1 MYRKPKMSDKERVI
15 KTILNA
21 MDCDFG
27 FVCAVPGNWLIPDS
41 IVFKEESGLL
51 RFINHLGASKVD
63 VVKQGD
69 MFYDLPVQ
77 PELLLHFNDVNL
89 RLTIRRKDTIK
100 DHYLSV
106 VKERDELKRKVYGDP
121 KKYHVGQDDCLHD
134 VLRKQNVQATDA
146 NVIMLLKYNSNVL
159 EYGRLV
165 PGMTLIIPAIW
176 NEKGSDFIYCSYG
189 LYKVKNKT
197 SLLDAIKHHMNH
209 EEIFKHF
216 VENFFEDQQPEKY
229 PCAVFIE
236 YPLHNKQA
244 IGYHKLHYRY
254 NNLNEVL

>member
-21 MDCDFG
+21 IDCDFG
-27 FVCAVPGNWLIPDS
+27 FVCAVPGNWGIPES

-69 MFYDLPVQ
+69 MFYNLPVQ

-106 VKERDELKRKVYGDP
+106 VKERDELKRKVYNLFKGYEAINYGYDQEIKRIGP
-121 KKYHVGQDDCLHD
+121 ITAASFDEAVEAVYGLKFP
-134 VLRKQNVQATDA
+134 
-146 NVIMLLKYNSNVL
+146 LLKRENGKYIDTDGKTIFHK
-159 EYGRLV
+159 EQF
-165 PGMTLIIPAIW
+165 
-176 NEKGSDFIYCSYG
+176 K
-189 LYKVKNKT
+189 LY
-197 SLLDAIKHHMNH
+197 
-209 EEIFKHF
+209 
-216 VENFFEDQQPEKY
+216 
-229 PCAVFIE
+229 
-236 YPLHNKQA
+236 
-244 IGYHKLHYRY
+244 
-254 NNLNEVL
+254 

>member
-1 MYRKPKMSDKERVI
+1 MNDKERVI
-15 KTILNA
+15 KAILNA

-165 PGMTLIIPAIW
+165 PGMTLTIEPMLNMGTW
-176 NEKGSDFIYCSYG
+176 KVVMDQSDGWTVYTEDRLPSAQWEYTILITES
-189 LYKVKNKT
+189 
-197 SLLDAIKHHMNH
+197 
-209 EEIFKHF
+209 EPEILAH
-216 VENFFEDQQPEKY
+216 
-229 PCAVFIE
+229 
-236 YPLHNKQA
+236 
-244 IGYHKLHYRY
+244 
-254 NNLNEVL
+254 